1 MVTSKAATVP
11 EYLASLAP
19 ERREAIERVRQVVNE
34 HLPAGFEE
42 TMQHGMISWV
52 VPLSRFRDTYNGQAL
67 AIASLASQKAHAS
80 LYLMGVYADAR
91 ARAAFERAFRAAG
104 KKLDMGKSCV
114 RFRSADDLA
123 LDAVGEAIA
132 GISVDD
138 FLASYATAKQAKK
151 TR

>member
-19 ERREAIERVRQVVNE
+19 ERRDAIARVRQVVNE
-34 HLPAGFEE
+34 HLPEGFEE
-42 TMQHGMISWV
+42 TMQYGMISWV
-52 VPLSRFRDTYNGQAL
+52 VPLSRFPDTYNGQAL

-91 ARAAFERAFRAAG
+91 ARTGFERAFHAAG

-123 LDAVGEAIA
+123 LDAVGQAIA

-138 FLASYATAKQAKK
+138 FLASYSAAKGTKK